1 MPRPFVVVSESVA
14 IMADCGHSFFEI
26 DKLIGTPRDGGCRPF
41 VGVHGVARLT
51 STKNRIERV
60 LRENMFDVRD
70 KQFLMLLFVM
80 NAEHENRL
88 NFTQQ
93 SFIGA

>member
-1 MPRPFVVVSESVA
+1 MPRPFVVVSESISIV
-14 IMADCGHSFFEI
+14 ADCGHSFFEMY
-26 DKLIGTPRDGGCRPF
+26 KFIGAPRDLAYLPF
-41 VGVHGVARLT
+41 VGAHGMARLT
-51 STKNRIERV
+51 STKKRIKRV
-60 LRENMFDVRD
+60 LCENMFDVRD

-88 NFTQQ
+88 NFIQQ